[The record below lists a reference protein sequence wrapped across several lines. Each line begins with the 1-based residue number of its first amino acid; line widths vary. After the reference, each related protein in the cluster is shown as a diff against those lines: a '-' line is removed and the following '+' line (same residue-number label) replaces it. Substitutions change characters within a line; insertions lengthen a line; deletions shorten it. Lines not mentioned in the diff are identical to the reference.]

1 MKTQE
6 LKFKDKSSSY
16 SILIG
21 KNIINH
27 LPIKIK
33 RFVQK
38 QKKIAI
44 IMDNNVPKKFNK
56 ILKLNLKTISYT
68 FSIILLM
75 KKQNL
80 CIMLVTL

>member
-6 LKFKDKSSSY
+6 IKFKDKCSY

-33 RFVQK
+33 K
-38 QKKIAI
+38 ICPKTKKLQSLWI
-44 IMDNNVPKKFNK
+44 IMFLKNLKKF
-56 ILKLNLKTISYT
+56 
-68 FSIILLM
+68 
-75 KKQNL
+75 
-80 CIMLVTL
+80 